1 MDFSPAVGI
10 LFSFSPRGSP
20 SPPAVSGDDV
30 RGYNTIRHCE
40 ELHSQTVVIEI
51 WVYAILWQSTA
62 YFRAVA
68 IVILFII
75 LRLPRRFQLL
85 AMTQA

>member
-10 LFSFSPRGSP
+10 LHSFFSPRIPIALLRKSGND
-20 SPPAVSGDDV
+20 VS
-30 RGYNTIRHCE
+30 GYNTIRHCE
-40 ELHSQTVVIEI
+40 ELHPQTVVIEI

-75 LRLPRRFQLL
+75 LRLPRRLRSSQ
-85 AMTQA
+85 

>member
-1 MDFSPAVGI
+1 MDVSPAVGI
-10 LFSFSPRGSP
+10 LHSFFPRGSP
-20 SPPAVSGDDV
+20 TLPAVSGDDV
-30 RGYNTIRHCE
+30 SGYNTIRHCE
-40 ELHSQTVVIEI
+40 ELHPQTVVIEI

-75 LRLPRRFQLL
+75 LRLPRRLRSSQ
-85 AMTQA
+85 